1 MTTDHKTSN
10 RIQTYRD
17 FFPYYLREHRR
28 PVTRGWHYFGTTMAV
43 TALVVGLVT
52 QTWWLAAL
60 AFVFGYGPAWVGH
73 FFFEKNRPATFDYP
87 FWSLRGDFHMFF
99 LWITGRLG
107 PRLKD
112 AGV

>member
-1 MTTDHKTSN
+1 MTTN
-10 RIQTYRD
+10 RIETYRD

-28 PVTRGWHYFGTTMAV
+28 PTTRALHYFGTSMAV
-43 TALVVGLVT
+43 TAVVVALVI

-60 AFVFGYGPAWVGH
+60 ALVFGYGPAWVAH

-112 AGV
+112 AGII